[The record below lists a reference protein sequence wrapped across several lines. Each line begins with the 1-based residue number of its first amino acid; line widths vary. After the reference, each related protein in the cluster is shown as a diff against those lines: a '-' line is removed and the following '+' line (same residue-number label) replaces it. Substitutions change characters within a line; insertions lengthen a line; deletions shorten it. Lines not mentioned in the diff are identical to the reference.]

1 MAVPLRVDLLAADSE
16 DVRETAS
23 DPGAAPTSRLRVRA
37 SDRSARRPS
46 QSIVAKLAS
55 GRYHADG
62 TSTNWCKIKNPGY
75 TQMTA
80 RHELFERRT
89 GSSKRRPMLRV

>member
-1 MAVPLRVDLLAADSE
+1 LSHRCAGEQLSLLAH
-16 DVRETAS
+16 DVK
-23 DPGAAPTSRLRVRA
+23 GIVR
-37 SDRSARRPS
+37 
-46 QSIVAKLAS
+46 KLAS

-80 RHELFERRT
+80 RHELFERRG
-89 GSSKRRPMLRV
+89 GSRVRRPTLRVP